1 MTETQVTKTGNALSA
16 IVKIAQPVLDRHP
29 NVVLAY
35 LFGSQVE
42 GNVGPLS
49 DIDFALLLDSLD
61 ETGTVRSQLRSAIA
75 SAVGREQEVDVVVL
89 NRAPVELAY
98 AVIAHGAL
106 IYERD
111 IYSRVEYEARIMS
124 LYGDYLPVL
133 RSQRADLLKGDEHD
147 TRVQRYREA
156 LGRIERTLGALG
168 SAQS

>member
-1 MTETQVTKTGNALSA
+1 MAGKKATQTENSLPA
-16 IVKIAQPVLDRHP
+16 IVETVQCVIARHT

-49 DIDFALLLDSLD
+49 DIDLALLLDKAD
-61 ETGTVRSQLRSAIA
+61 ETGTVRNQLRSAIA
-75 SAVGREQEVDVVVL
+75 SVAGREQVDVVVL
-89 NRAPVELAY
+89 NRAPIELAY
-98 AVIAHGAL
+98 AVIAQGIL
-106 IYERD
+106 IYQQDAYR
-111 IYSRVEYEARIMS
+111 RVEYEAKIMS
-124 LYGDYLPVL
+124 LYCDYLPVL